1 MNRIKILHTADWHL
15 GKRLEQFSRIEEQ
28 IAVLAEICNIADEQQ
43 VDAVIIAG
51 DLFDTF
57 NPATEAV
64 DLFYKT
70 LKRLTNN
77 GKRLVVAI
85 AGNHDSPERIEAP
98 DPLARECGIVFSGFP
113 TTTVPLFQLESGLEA
128 TKSAPGF
135 IEVKLPNADVPLRL
149 ILTPYANE
157 YRMKTF
163 LGMEDSENELR
174 QILQEHWKSIADSHC
189 DENGV
194 NMLITHLFMVKN
206 GGPIPDEPE
215 EEKPINHVGG
225 AQAIFTSNVPEQ
237 IQYVALGHLHRPF
250 QMDSIPCQVVYSG
263 SPLSYSFSE
272 AEQQKFVNILHAEPG
287 KPIQYEQ
294 IPLTAGKRLIRHR
307 AEGAD
312 EALQW
317 LTQNPDTLVELT
329 LVTESYLTATE
340 RKAILTAHD
349 GIVAIIPEIRNTGTE
364 PTERKTINLNQEMD
378 NLFKDYFH
386 SKTGQP
392 INDEL
397 LTLFQEIKAENL

>member
-1 MNRIKILHTADWHL
+1 MKILHTADWHL
-15 GKRLEQFSRIEEQ
+15 GKRLEQFSRLEEQ
-28 IAVLAEICNIADEQQ
+28 SAVLAEICGIADEQN

-57 NPATEAV
+57 NPPTEAV

-113 TTTVPLFQLESGLEA
+113 TTVVPAFELDSGLKIV
-128 TKSAPGF
+128 KSQPGF
-135 IEVKLPNADVPLRL
+135 IEVQLPNSTFPLRL

-163 LGMEDSENELR
+163 LGVEDAEHELR
-174 QILQEHWKSIADSHC
+174 QVLEEHWNTLATAHC

-194 NMLITHLFMVKN
+194 NILVTHLFMVKN
-206 GGPIPDEPE
+206 GAAQPEEPE

-225 AQAIFTSNVPEQ
+225 AQAIYTANVPEQ
-237 IQYVALGHLHRPF
+237 MQYVALGHLHRPF
-250 QMDSIPCQVVYSG
+250 QMDDAPCPVVYSG

-287 KPIQYEQ
+287 QIIHYEK
-294 IPLTAGKRLIRHR
+294 IPLHSGKRLIRHR
-307 AEGAD
+307 ADGS
-312 EALQW
+312 EAALTW
-317 LTQNPDTLVELT
+317 LAANPNILVELT
-329 LVTESYLTATE
+329 LVTESYLTAAE
-340 RKAILTAHD
+340 RKSILNAHD
-349 GIVAIIPEIRNTGTE
+349 GIVTIIPEIRNPEKESTSH
-364 PTERKTINLNQEMD
+364 KSIDLNQQMD
-378 NLFKDYFH
+378 DLFRDYFH

-392 INDEL
+392 LNDEL
-397 LTLFQEIKAENL
+397 LALFQEIKAEKS